1 MTTRQTLGILHP
13 GSMGGAVAAS
23 AAANGARVLWTPTGR
38 SPATAARAQ
47 RFGLEAVPLEQ
58 LLADADVVLSLCPP
72 AAALDVADAV
82 AQIGF
87 TGVYVEANAISPRS
101 VDRVADALPSSAVL
115 VDGAVVGSPPT
126 GDKTPTLYL
135 AGPAVATELV
145 ELLFTGTAVRTHV
158 LGTEPGQA
166 SALKLAY
173 SAYQKASRVLAAL
186 ATGLAREHGVDQE
199 LAAIAARRSGS
210 YLSETEYISKTAAR
224 AWRWGPE
231 LEEAAAMAAD
241 AGLPPEMLTA
251 VARTLARWDDVK
263 DDAQLSIADALAR
276 LATP

>member
-1 MTTRQTLGILHP
+1 MTTIGLLHP
-13 GSMGGAVAAS
+13 GSMGAPVAAC
-23 AAANGARVLWTPTGR
+23 AVRAGHRVLWSPEGR
-38 SPATAARAQ
+38 SPATRARAE
-47 RFGLEAVPLEQ
+47 RFGLESAPLEQ
-58 LLADADVVLSLCPP
+58 LLADAEVLLSLCPP
-72 AAALDVADAV
+72 ASAADVARQV
-82 AQIGF
+82 AGIGF
-87 TGVYVEANAISPRS
+87 TGVFVEANAISPAS
-101 VDRVADALPSSAVL
+101 ITVIADVLPETTVL
-115 VDGAVVGSPPT
+115 VDAAVVGSPPVD
-126 GDKTPTLYL
+126 GKEPTLYL
-135 AGPAVATELV
+135 AGPSAATEPV

-241 AGLPPEMLTA
+241 AGLPPDMLTA

>member
-1 MTTRQTLGILHP
+1 MKQTLGILHP
-13 GSMGGAVAAS
+13 GSLGAAVAGC
-23 AAANGARVLWTPTGR
+23 AAAAGHRVLWCPAGR

-47 RFGLEAVPLEQ
+47 QHGLKAAPLEQ
-58 LLADADVVLSLCPP
+58 LLADSDVLLSLCPP
-72 AAALDVADAV
+72 AAAVDVADQV
-82 AQIGF
+82 AKVGF
-87 TGVYVEANAISPRS
+87 AGVFVEANAVSPAT
-101 VDRVADALPSSAVL
+101 VGRVTEVLPASAVL
-115 VDGAVVGSPPT
+115 VDAAVVGSPPV
-126 GDKTPTLYL
+126 GGKAPTLYL
-135 AGPAVATELV
+135 AGPSDATEPV

-186 ATGLAREHGVDQE
+186 ATGLAHEHGVEQE

-210 YLSETEYISKTAAR
+210 YLSETEYIPKTAAR

-241 AGLPPEMLTA
+241 AGLPPDMLTA
-251 VARTLARWDDVK
+251 AARTLARWNDAR